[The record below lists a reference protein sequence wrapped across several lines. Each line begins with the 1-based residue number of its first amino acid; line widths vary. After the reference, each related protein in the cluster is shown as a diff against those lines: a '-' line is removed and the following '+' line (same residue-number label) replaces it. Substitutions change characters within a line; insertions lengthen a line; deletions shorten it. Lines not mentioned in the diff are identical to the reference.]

1 MNNVYIIL
9 ISITGVFILLS
20 IVITLIQKR
29 LVKKR
34 EEEYSKSIDLT
45 EIRNQI
51 KEKIKKENQEDTS
64 DPVMI
69 DILKEKG

>member
-20 IVITLIQKR
+20 IVVTLIQKK